1 MQFIVTLLLAGLALF
16 VISLQKTYSAIPPK
30 ELKRRARGG
39 DEFARV
45 LYKAVGYGYSL
56 NLVLWVLIGVTG
68 AVFFVVVS
76 HLWPTWAAILLSLF
90 LIWFGYLWLPA
101 GRVTSVGHRAAV
113 GLAPVFAK
121 LLSYIYPLTDKLV
134 AWVRGRWPLRF
145 HTGLYEREDLLE
157 LLDKQQIQVDNRI
170 EKVEIEIA
178 RHALTF
184 GDKTV
189 RDVLTPQRVVK
200 TVGLNDAVGPVLMTE
215 LHASGHSRF
224 PVYDGTKSNIVGTL
238 YLRDLTAGKAAGTV
252 REYARTNDV
261 AYLHAG
267 QPLTEALQAILAT
280 HRQLM
285 IVVNT
290 FEEYVGIV
298 TIEDVLEQVIGR
310 PIVDE
315 FDQYEDMRA
324 VAAKMA
330 EKEHK
335 KHQDHSEHEPSTNVV
350 E

>member
-1 MQFIVTLLLAGLALF
+1 MQFILTLLLAGLALF
-16 VISLQKTYSAIPPK
+16 VISLQKTYSAIPAR
-30 ELKRRARGG
+30 ELKRRARSG
-39 DEFARV
+39 DEFAGV
-45 LYKAVGYGYSL
+45 LYRAVGYGYSL
-56 NLVLWVLIGVTG
+56 NLILWVLIGATG

-76 HLWPTWAAILLSLF
+76 RLWPVWAAILLCLF

-101 GRVTSVGHRAAV
+101 GRVTSLGHRAAV

-121 LLSYIYPLTDKLV
+121 ILSYIFPLTDRLV
-134 AWVRGRWPLRF
+134 AWVRSRWPLRL

-157 LLDKQQIQVDNRI
+157 LLDKQQVQVDNRI
-170 EKVEIEIA
+170 EKVELEIA

-184 GDKTV
+184 GDKSV
-189 RDVLTPQRVVK
+189 RDILTPQRIVK
-200 TVGLNDAVGPVLMTE
+200 TVGLNDSIGPVLLTE

-224 PVYDGTKSNIVGTL
+224 PVYEGTKGNIVGTL
-238 YLRDLTAGKAAGTV
+238 YLRDLTAGKGGGVV
-252 REYARTNDV
+252 RDYMRANDV
-261 AYLHAG
+261 AYLHAD
-267 QPLTEALQAILAT
+267 QPLTEALQAILKT

-285 IVVNT
+285 IVVNS

-298 TIEDVLEQVIGR
+298 TIEDILEQVIGR

-315 FDQYEDMRA
+315 FDQYEDLRA

-330 EKEHK
+330 HKEHK
-335 KHQDHSEHEPSTNVV
+335 KHQDHSEEESSTNVV